1 MLFARFSKFSPPST
15 SVAFIAETAEV
26 YSFLLDGTGMEWAY
40 CTHSVFAFTSF
51 ALTLGFPVV
60 GGAEFAGETANSDF
74 NVAFLHLG
82 LHFVV
87 IKLGVWFCIKF

>member
-1 MLFARFSKFSPPST
+1 MLFARFSEFSPLGT
-15 SVAFIAETAEV
+15 SVVFIADPAEV
-26 YSFLLDGTGMEWAY
+26 YAFFLNGTGVEGAY
-40 CTHSVFAFTSF
+40 CTHSVFAFASF
-51 ALTLGFPVV
+51 ALAFGFPMV
-60 GGAEFAGETANSDF
+60 GGTESAGKTTNSDF

>member
-1 MLFARFSKFSPPST
+1 VLFARFSEFSPLGT
-15 SVAFIAETAEV
+15 SVVFITESAEV
-26 YSFLLDGTGMEWAY
+26 CSFFLNGTGVEGAY
-40 CTHSVFAFTSF
+40 CTHSVFAFASF
-51 ALTLGFPVV
+51 ALAFGFPMV
-60 GGAEFAGETANSDF
+60 GGTESAGKTTNSDF